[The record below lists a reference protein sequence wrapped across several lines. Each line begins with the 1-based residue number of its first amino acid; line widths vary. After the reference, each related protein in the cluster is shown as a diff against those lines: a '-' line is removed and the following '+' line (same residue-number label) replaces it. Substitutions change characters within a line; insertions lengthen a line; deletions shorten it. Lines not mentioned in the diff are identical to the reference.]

1 VTRHFGIKHRGIDP
15 YMVRLMGKLAD
26 EASRLAETNPPS
38 GGGSNNYK
46 RTPTAAVTGEGDTKK
61 KELWVVLNRRAAGD
75 RAASKAA
82 ADLLAASGGVKSK
95 AKGETWVVTNN
106 TAASSNS
113 KNADAGESSSG
124 GEVDSDANDDE
135 DDDNDDDNNSNNKK
149 EAAAE
154 EKKSDSSARR
164 GGGGGRGRKRQPR
177 GERSTCME
185 EFRRALREN
194 LRTKDGAYCTAK
206 DDSSVI
212 CVCGK
217 VIRICNAFYWKYL
230 VQKPRVVNGKL
241 YARGHWYV
249 CEEVKR
255 RGSEYQL
262 TPEEKA
268 EIRRELE
275 LSQNKG
281 NGINQC
287 CGSGSESG
295 SFVIKQK

>member
-1 VTRHFGIKHRGIDP
+1 MT
-15 YMVRLMGKLAD
+15 RLMGKAAD
-26 EASRLAETNPPS
+26 DASRTAETKPADS
-38 GGGSNNYK
+38 GGSNK
-46 RTPTAAVTGEGDTKK
+46 RTGKMTAAVTGEGDNKK
-61 KELWVVLNRRAAGD
+61 KELWVVLNRKAAGD

-82 ADLLAASGGVKSK
+82 ADLLTSSGGVKSRT
-95 AKGETWVVTNN
+95 KGETWVVTNN
-106 TAASSNS
+106 SSAVAKSGDSNS
-113 KNADAGESSSG
+113 NNADAEESSSG
-124 GEVDSDANDDE
+124 GEVDSDANDD
-135 DDDNDDDNNSNNKK
+135 DDDDDEASNGKK
-149 EAAAE
+149 AAVE
-154 EKKSDSSARR
+154 TKKNESSAR
-164 GGGGGRGRKRQPR
+164 GGGRGRKRQPR

-194 LRTKDGAYCTAK
+194 LRTKDGAFCTPK

-249 CEEVKR
+249 CEEVKK
-255 RGSEYQL
+255 RGSDYQL
-262 TPEEKA
+262 SPEEKL

-281 NGINQC
+281 G
-287 CGSGSESG
+287 GRYL
-295 SFVIKQK
+295 

>member
-1 VTRHFGIKHRGIDP
+1 
-15 YMVRLMGKLAD
+15 
-26 EASRLAETNPPS
+26 
-38 GGGSNNYK
+38 
-46 RTPTAAVTGEGDTKK
+46 VTGEGDTKK

-106 TAASSNS
+106 TAAASNS

-135 DDDNDDDNNSNNKK
+135 DDDNDDDNNSSDKK

-164 GGGGGRGRKRQPR
+164 GGGGRGRKRQPR

-281 NGINQC
+281 NGVNKW
-287 CGSGSESG
+287 CGSRSG
-295 SFVIKQK
+295 SVGSVCFWASRIRIH